1 MGGASKSALL
11 ISDYG
16 LFVLC
21 SCGSGDGIGGATGA
35 VHDKL
40 GCHSVCAFVGQLKIV
55 ESCIQTFVYH
65 IDPLVICLT
74 NIHSA
79 PKQTENLFLNIGG
92 YNSFAKDIFS
102 CSKTISYC

>member
-1 MGGASKSALL
+1 MGVASKSALL

-16 LFVLC
+16 LFILGSC
-21 SCGSGDGIGGATGA
+21 SSCDGIGRAARTI
-35 VHDKL
+35 HDKL
-40 GCHSVCAFVGQLKIV
+40 CRHSVCAFVGQLEIV

-92 YNSFAKDIFS
+92 YNSFAKDSFS
-102 CSKTISYC
+102 SSKTISYC